1 MQKLNL
7 GKSEVAVLKVMSDL
21 EQWSIAR
28 LEAYLILPGARQ
40 AVQRLY
46 ARGLL
51 DRALKQT
58 RTFTRQGERTA
69 PYHVYW
75 LSCAGLEVVLS

>member
-7 GKSEVAVLKVMSDL
+7 GKSEVAVLRVMSDL
-21 EQWSIAR
+21 ERWSIAG

-46 ARGLL
+46 ARGFL

-58 RTFTRQGERTA
+58 RTFTRRGVRVA
-69 PYHVYW
+69 SYHVYW
-75 LSCAGLEVVLS
+75 LSCAGLEAVLS